1 MTNCTITIDVTGFG
15 YTYLLQLDAMLSDF
29 LSDGDNAAAADALH
43 DWMQDNARNFADDAR
58 ANGDTLAHDIFS
70 DLAEADDDPDDDAD
84 DTAPETDADDDP
96 YDTEVAAWRSDP
108 RNSNLDAALKANAA
122 DTNNDPNNLY
132 RAGVFAGMAEAAA
145 WAIYATSTTDDIHA
159 ITAAIYKAYGVA
171 Y

>member
-58 ANGDTLAHDIFS
+58 ANGDTLAADIFS
-70 DLAEADDDPDDDAD
+70 DLAEADDDPD

-96 YDTEVAAWRSDP
+96 YDTEVAAWISDP
-108 RNSNLDAALKANAA
+108 RNSNLDAALQANAI

-145 WAIYATSTTDDIHA
+145 WAIYATCKVDDIHA
-159 ITAAIYKAYGVA
+159 ITAAVYKAYGVA